1 MNRMSNYQIMINIK
15 KKYNY
20 SDKEFYEMCRK
31 TLISGKITEKEFMK
45 LTSVLSMEEEK

>member
-1 MNRMSNYQIMINIK
+1 MVNMK

-31 TLISGKITEKEFMK
+31 ALISGKITEKEFMK
-45 LTSVLSMEEEK
+45 LTSTLSTKEGEE